1 MWVNLVAIG
10 LGILFGTLAVIFFT
24 GHGGFL
30 VAGYNTAS
38 EDEKAQYDLKKLLKV
53 MGWGIVYFS
62 VMFFVMGILTDNVD
76 KSIFKTVMMIFTFGS
91 IPVCTLIII
100 LGNTVCKKKGGNDV

>member
-1 MWVNLVAIG
+1 MWEIWVAIG
-10 LGILFGTLAVIFFT
+10 LGLLFGALAVAFFT

-38 EDEKAQYDLKKLLKV
+38 EEEKAQYDLKKLLKV
-53 MGWGIVYFS
+53 MGWGMVYFS
-62 VMFFVMGILTDNVD
+62 VMFFVMAILTGTVD
-76 KSIFKTVMMIFTFGS
+76 KTVFKTVMAAFIWGS
-91 IPVCTLIII
+91 VPVCILMII